1 MTVPLIKKKVSK
13 ALEETGELVLVHS
26 PEEIVWCNMEAAEFL
41 GYENVDQLTGSSTE
55 KIMEARNGEKGL
67 VTFVKGDGTT
77 ISCLISHHIMED
89 EDSDVT
95 LSIIQPINS
104 DKLKHKLEKLLYD
117 MKHEVNTP
125 LSVIKGYTEL
135 LQEKDLDPE
144 TREFIEIMMRNI
156 ERLEKATKKVLDKI
170 EKD

>member
-1 MTVPLIKKKVSK
+1 MIAPLIKKKISQ
-13 ALEETGELVLVHS
+13 ALEETDGIVLVQS
-26 PEEIVWCNMEAAEFL
+26 PEEIIWCNMEAAEFL
-41 GYENVDQLTGSSTE
+41 GYDGADQLTDSNTGR
-55 KIMEARNGEKGL
+55 IMEARDEEKGL

-77 ISCLISHHIMED
+77 ISCLSSHHIMED

-95 LSIIQPINS
+95 LSIIQPIKS

-135 LQEKDLDPE
+135 LQDKDLDPE
-144 TREFIEIMMRNI
+144 TRKFIEIMMRNI
-156 ERLEKATKKVLDKI
+156 ERLEKATKTVLDKI
-170 EKD
+170 AKD